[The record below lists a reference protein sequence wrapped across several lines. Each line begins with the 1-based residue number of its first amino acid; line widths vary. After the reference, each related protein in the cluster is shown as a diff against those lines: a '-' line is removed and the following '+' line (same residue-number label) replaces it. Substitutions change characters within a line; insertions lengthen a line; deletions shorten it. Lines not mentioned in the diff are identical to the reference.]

1 MQKRIIG
8 LVILTLAGCAAAP
21 NDSYTSQMD
30 DRLRDA
36 QLQGLP
42 APQPVSEQA
51 LDMGPVISQEQTE
64 TPAITADTAATTTR
78 FNNPGLS
85 DEQSFDAVAD
95 RQTIES
101 DAERLER
108 NRALYQVIEPTA
120 VPRRPGSQI
129 PNIVAYALQTNN
141 PLGEPLYKRGI
152 FATQARFDRNCAKF
166 SSDAAAQEAFLA
178 AGGPEKDGR
187 GLDPDG
193 DGYACY
199 WDPRPFRRAIQSSQ
213 SASE

>member
-1 MQKRIIG
+1 MQKLVMG
-8 LVILTLAGCAAAP
+8 LAMTALVGCAAAP

-36 QLQGLP
+36 RLQGLP
-42 APQPVSEQA
+42 APQEVSEQP
-51 LDMGPVISQEQTE
+51 LDVGPVISQEQ
-64 TPAITADTAATTTR
+64 ITNAAPTTGTAT

-108 NRALYQVIEPTA
+108 NRALYTVVEPTA

-129 PNIVAYALQTNN
+129 PNIVAFALQTNN
-141 PLGEPLYKRGI
+141 PLGEPLYKRGL
-152 FATQARFDRNCAKF
+152 FSTQARFFRNCAKF
-166 SSDAAAQEAFLA
+166 TSDAASQEAFLA

-199 WDPRPFRRAIQSSQ
+199 WDPRPFRRAIQSALPKSQ
-213 SASE
+213 

>member
-1 MQKRIIG
+1 MQKRVIG
-8 LVILTLAGCAAAP
+8 LAFVALVGCTQAP

-42 APQPVSEQA
+42 APQQVSEQP
-51 LDMGPVISQEQTE
+51 LDMGPVISQEQTA
-64 TPAITADTAATTTR
+64 TPTIADAPAVGSAT

-85 DEQSFDAVAD
+85 DEQSFDAVSD

-108 NRALYQVIEPTA
+108 NRALYTVIEPTA

-166 SSDAAAQEAFLA
+166 TSDAAAQEAFLA

-213 SASE
+213 PRSE

>member
-1 MQKRIIG
+1 MQKRIMG

-30 DRLRDA
+30 DLLRDA

-141 PLGEPLYKRGI
+141 PLGEPLYKRGV

>member
-1 MQKRIIG
+1 MQKLVMG
-8 LVILTLAGCAAAP
+8 LAMTALVGCAAAP

-30 DRLRDA
+30 DHLRDA
-36 QLQGLP
+36 RLHGLP
-42 APQPVSEQA
+42 APQEVSEQP
-51 LDMGPVISQEQTE
+51 LDVGPVISQEQ
-64 TPAITADTAATTTR
+64 ITNAAPTTGTAT

-108 NRALYQVIEPTA
+108 NRALYTVVEPTA

-129 PNIVAYALQTNN
+129 PNIVAFALQTNN
-141 PLGEPLYKRGI
+141 PLGEPLYKRGL
-152 FATQARFDRNCAKF
+152 FSTQARFDRNCAKF
-166 SSDAAAQEAFLA
+166 TSDAAAQEAFLA

-199 WDPRPFRRAIQSSQ
+199 WDPRPFRRAIQSALPKSQ
-213 SASE
+213 

>member
-1 MQKRIIG
+1 MHKLVMG
-8 LVILTLAGCAAAP
+8 LAMTALVGCAAAP

-36 QLQGLP
+36 RLQGLP
-42 APQPVSEQA
+42 APQEVSEQP
-51 LDMGPVISQEQTE
+51 LDVGPVISPEQSTNAAPQ
-64 TPAITADTAATTTR
+64 TGTAT

-85 DEQSFDAVAD
+85 DEQSFAAVAD

-108 NRALYQVIEPTA
+108 NRALYTVIEPTA
-120 VPRRPGSQI
+120 VPRRPGTQI
-129 PNIVAYALQTNN
+129 PNIVAFALQTNN

-152 FATQARFDRNCAKF
+152 FATQSRFDRNCAKF
-166 SSDAAAQEAFLA
+166 TSDAAAQEAFLA
-178 AGGPEKDGR
+178 AGGPETDRR

-199 WDPRPFRRAIQSSQ
+199 WDPRPFRRAIK
-213 SASE
+213 SAQPKS